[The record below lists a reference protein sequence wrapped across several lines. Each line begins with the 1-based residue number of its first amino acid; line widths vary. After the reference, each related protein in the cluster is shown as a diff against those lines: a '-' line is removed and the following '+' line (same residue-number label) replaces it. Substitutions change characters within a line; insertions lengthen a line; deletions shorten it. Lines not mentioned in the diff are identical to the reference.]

1 MPVTSCIEEHPS
13 KKTVQI
19 AGRYVSLRK
28 LSAYTGIDHG
38 YLSRMLRGKR
48 DPSRMSVH
56 VAMLLSAAMGMS
68 VDELIEAIYKRA
80 DLLARDRAKAQVFL
94 DYIESQQQQMEM
106 AAARKG
112 LPPPP
117 RIPIPA

>member
-38 YLSRMLRGKR
+38 YLSRGCSEGSET
-48 DPSRMSVH
+48 P
-56 VAMLLSAAMGMS
+56 
-68 VDELIEAIYKRA
+68 
-80 DLLARDRAKAQVFL
+80 LA
-94 DYIESQQQQMEM
+94 
-106 AAARKG
+106 
-112 LPPPP
+112 
-117 RIPIPA
+117 